1 VNPRQF
7 RQLDVSGCTPGQKEK
22 ILEYAT
28 DVRKFE
34 IERFWHRS
42 LFFWGFITAAMV
54 AYGSTADHPRFQTL
68 AGCYGFLCA
77 LAWALQN
84 RGSRYWTQSWQ
95 QKVEQVELELLG
107 TNLFANKEPVI
118 GTGWLAS
125 RRFSSSRL
133 VMALSDITCFLWMAM
148 VCFALQLDPG
158 ASFDLVKLGT
168 VLSTAAAAGF
178 LFVAARSV
186 S

>member
-1 VNPRQF
+1 VSPRQF
-7 RQLDVSGCTPGQKEK
+7 KPLDVSLCTPAQKEK
-22 ILEYAT
+22 ILEFAS

-54 AYGSTADHPRFQTL
+54 AYGATASQPRLQTL

-77 LAWALQN
+77 LAWSFQN

-95 QKVEQVELELLG
+95 QKVEQVEQEMLG
-107 TNLFANKEPVI
+107 TNLFANKEPVM
-118 GTGWLAS
+118 GNGWLAS

-133 VMALSDITCFLWMAM
+133 VMALSDITCFLWIAM
-148 VCFALQLDPG
+148 ICFALGFDPG
-158 ASFDLVKLGT
+158 ASFDPVKLGT
-168 VLSTAAAAGF
+168 VLGAAAAGGF
-178 LFVAARSV
+178 LFLAARSN
-186 S
+186 